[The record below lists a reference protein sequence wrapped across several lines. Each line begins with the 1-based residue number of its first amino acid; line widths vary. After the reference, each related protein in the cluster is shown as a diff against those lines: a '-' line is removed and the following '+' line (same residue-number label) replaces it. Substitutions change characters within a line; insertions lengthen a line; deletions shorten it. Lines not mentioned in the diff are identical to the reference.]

1 MPTAVNSHYIVR
13 MNKADLID
21 AISSQS
27 GNSKADAAKSLEAA
41 LDAISKS
48 LSEGNSVSLLGFGK
62 FSVAR
67 RNART
72 GRNPQTGAEI
82 QIPAR
87 NAVKFSVAKAL
98 KDLVQND
105 SEDTGETEAASQDTG
120 ETEAPTEDSG
130 SWWKR

>member
-1 MPTAVNSHYIVR
+1 